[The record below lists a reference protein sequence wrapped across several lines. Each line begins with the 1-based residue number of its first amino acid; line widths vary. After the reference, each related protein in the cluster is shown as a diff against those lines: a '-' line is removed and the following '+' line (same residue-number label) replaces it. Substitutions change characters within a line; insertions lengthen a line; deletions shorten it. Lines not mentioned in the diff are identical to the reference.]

1 MLHPNI
7 LRTIA
12 TNNGRPAPTPIKRGD
27 IRRAEANN
35 ITRLVYVRRVNHERN
50 TAVVTPIHPYTELA
64 VGSDDI
70 ISRNDTELT
79 YDIVVPTV
87 LQGPIHLHNLGPAL
101 TNIPESTPRH
111 KGTELRGVLDSR
123 LIFREGEITE
133 TLHLCADAIAEA
145 FSDDE

>member
-12 TNNGRPAPTPIKRGD
+12 ANNGRPAPTPIKRGD

-35 ITRLVYVRRVNHERN
+35 ISRLVYVRSVNHERK
-50 TAVVTPIHPYTELA
+50 TAIVTLIHPYTEMA
-64 VGSDDI
+64 VGSDEI

-79 YDIVVPTV
+79 YDVVIPTALV
-87 LQGPIHLHNLGPAL
+87 GPIHLRNLGPELA
-101 TNIPESTPRH
+101 NIPDDTPRH
-111 KGTELRGVLDSR
+111 RGAELRGVLDSR
-123 LIFREGEITE
+123 LVFREAEVAE
-133 TLHLCADAIAEA
+133 TLRLCADAIAEA